1 MPDTQEASME
11 RDRQGKALALGS
23 SAGRGSHGD
32 AGGAGPARPAGFF
45 AQPSRWR
52 SVRVALATALL
63 LWAWVAAATSY
74 VYDPNGRLVVVKNDA
89 GESARY
95 VYDPMGNLLRIDRIA
110 ANALAVFG
118 FAPGRGSPGASVRIS
133 GQGFSPTP
141 AQNGVKF
148 NGVAATVTAATAS
161 ELTATVPAGA
171 TTGPISVAVGAA
183 SASSV
188 SDFVIDVDAQPPVIT
203 AVGPLVAAIGTAIT
217 VDGQHLLPV
226 AEQTS
231 VRLGGRATQ
240 PSERTDTRT
249 VFPVPATAASG
260 KVSVTTP
267 YGTATSAD
275 DVLVVPPGVSPSEI
289 ELRKRL
295 SVDAPAQG
303 FSIAG
308 TGKYA
313 AVLFDSS
320 GGEFLSAQF
329 SAISVGSLTY
339 TLFGVDNKR
348 LAGGTVSPASPS
360 VHLPKLAAAGTYLLL
375 LQPASVAATWNL
387 AIERAAVLPLDG
399 AALSLDTAV
408 AAQSKRV
415 VFSAAPGADLGFGLS
430 DHATPSVWTSA
441 SVYAYGPDGAQVG
454 YQSCEQSKNGCS
466 LNFSDVLAGVYSL
479 VIQPAQSGAQ
489 TLGFEASLSSD
500 ASATLTR
507 DVAATLN
514 LARRGQNGRLSFD
527 GAAGDVVG
535 LLVAGQQTV
544 PAGRTAYYRVH
555 KPDGTLWKSTALT
568 TGATMNLAL
577 PTTGRY
583 QVFVDPEFGETL
595 TAQVLLSSGTLARPA
610 LDGASSS
617 FATTQP
623 GQGVY
628 LAIDASAGQNLGLGL
643 SELTLSSGAGVSVNA
658 YRPDGS
664 LQANAVCYAA
674 NDGCDL
680 NLSNLVAGRYAVEIV
695 PAADQTMAFK
705 ATLSTDATGAL
716 ARDVASVQT
725 IARRGQ
731 NARLSF
737 PGVIGDT
744 IALRIAAQT
753 TTPAASG
760 VYYRIYKPDGS
771 SLGATYA
778 SGDKTLNLELPLTGD
793 YQIMVDPEYGATV
806 SAELKIIAGAVG
818 VLELDGSSGKHE
830 TQAGE
835 EVVLTFAA
843 QAGQHLGLG
852 ISDLTVNTGSY
863 VRVYAYRPNG
873 TTLLDDHW
881 CYIQNGGC
889 GINFFNP
896 VAGTYTVKIKP
907 TSTGQTMKFRSTLS
921 SAAGGTL
928 TRDMPA
934 TLNLDRRGQDG
945 FYTFTGA
952 AGEMLALQI
961 AGQST
966 APAGR
971 RVIYRVYEPNDRTI
985 AEWSV
990 EPTAGGFI
998 SMRLPANG
1006 TYWVY
1011 VDPDAGAAATA
1022 QLTLSTGTARSLV
1035 PDGAS
1040 DSVATT
1046 LPGQTAHY
1054 RVNAVA
1060 GQNLG
1065 FGISELGLSTGSYAR
1080 VYAFKPDG
1088 NKLVDDRWC
1097 RIEDGGCDVNIF
1109 NATAG
1114 VYSILVLPSRDDQA
1128 MQFKATLSSAQTGT
1142 LGRDTPLSLNLGRR
1156 GQDGLLTFSGTV
1168 NETLALQVAGQ
1179 AALPAGKVVYR
1190 VYEPND
1196 RVLSEWSLDSTTGGF
1211 INMRLPRTG
1220 TYWVYVD
1227 PVNGSTAASQVTLST
1242 GTTSTMVR
1250 DGASASIETGQPGQ
1264 TAHFRFEAAA
1274 GENLGF
1280 GLSDLVL
1287 SSGSY
1292 VRVFAFR
1299 PDGSR
1304 LVDDRWCH
1312 VSEGGCD
1319 ISVYNAMAGSY
1330 SILVLPTGDDQAMQF
1345 KATLSSA
1352 LTAVLD
1358 RDTTTTLALNRR
1370 GRDGFLTF
1378 SGTAGES
1385 LTLQIAAQSTLPAGK
1400 KVVYRVYEPND
1411 RSIPDW
1417 SLEPSAGGF
1426 INMRLPRTGTYWLYI
1441 DPVNGATATTQVTL
1455 STGTTSGLVK
1465 DGPSLD
1471 AATTLPGQTLHF
1483 RYDAAAGENV
1493 GFGLSDLVVNTAS
1506 YVRVYAFRPDGTRLL
1521 DDRWCYASE
1530 GGCDVN
1536 LYNTMA
1542 GTYSIV
1548 ILPRTDDQTMQFK
1561 ATLSSSHSAVL
1572 ARDVPTTLNLNRR
1585 GQDALLTF
1593 AGAAGETLA
1602 LRVAGQ
1608 STAPAGYRVVYR
1620 VFEPNDRVLP
1630 DWSLQP
1636 TVDGSVNMT
1645 LPRAGTYWIHV
1656 DPALGATAETQIT
1669 LDSTP

>member
-1 MPDTQEASME
+1 ME
-11 RDRQGKALALGS
+11 RHRRENVPALG
-23 SAGRGSHGD
+23 RRV
-32 AGGAGPARPAGFF
+32 GAGMRAGEHARSTGLVAK
-45 AQPSRWR
+45 PSRWR
-52 SVRVALATALL
+52 SIRIALATALL

-133 GQGFSPTP
+133 GQGFSPTA
-141 AQNGVKF
+141 AQNSVKF
-148 NGVAATVTAATAS
+148 NGVAATVSAASAS

-188 SDFVIDVDAQPPVIT
+188 SDFVVDVDAQPPVIT
-203 AVGPLVAAIGTAIT
+203 AVSPLVAEIGTAVT

-231 VRLGGRATQ
+231 VRLGGRSTQ
-240 PSERTDTRT
+240 PSERTDTRIA
-249 VFPVPATAASG
+249 FPVPATAGSG

-267 YGTATSAD
+267 YGTATSTD
-275 DVLVVPPGVSPSEI
+275 DVLVLPPGFSASDI

-295 SVDAPAQG
+295 GVDAPAQG

-308 TGKYA
+308 AGKSA
-313 AVLFDSS
+313 AVLFDSA

-329 SAISVGSLTY
+329 SVISVGSLSY
-339 TLFGVDNKR
+339 TLYGVDNKR

-360 VHLPKLAAAGTYLLL
+360 FHLPKLAAAGTYLLL
-375 LQPASVAATWNL
+375 LRPASAPATWNL
-387 AIERAAVLPLDG
+387 AIERAAALPLDG
-399 AALSLDTAV
+399 ASLALDTTI

-415 VFSAAPGADLGFGLS
+415 IFSAPSGADLGFGLS
-430 DHATPSVWTSA
+430 DHATPSAWSSA
-441 SVYAYGPDGAQVG
+441 SVYAYGPDGAQIG

-466 LNFSDVLAGVYSL
+466 LNFSGALAGVYSL

-489 TLGFEASLSSD
+489 TLGFDVSLSSD
-500 ASATLTR
+500 ATATLTR

-514 LARRGQNGRLSFD
+514 LVRRGQNGRLSFT
-527 GAAGDVVG
+527 GTAGDVVG

-555 KPDGTLWKSTALT
+555 KPDGTLWKSTAIA

-577 PTTGRY
+577 PTTGSY
-583 QVFVDPEFGETL
+583 QVFVDPEYGETL

-643 SELTLSSGAGVSVNA
+643 SELTVASGTGVSVNA

-664 LQANAVCYAA
+664 LQANAVCYAV

-705 ATLSTDATGAL
+705 ATLSSDATGAL
-716 ARDVASVQT
+716 VRDVASVQT

-737 PGVIGDT
+737 PGVVGDT
-744 IALRIAAQT
+744 VALRIAAQS

-760 VYYRIYKPDGS
+760 AYYRIYKPDGS

-778 SGDKTLNLELPLTGD
+778 SGDKTLNVELPLSGD

-806 SAELKIIAGAVG
+806 SAELKIIAGTIG
-818 VLELDGSSGKHE
+818 VMELDGSSGKHE
-830 TQAGE
+830 TQAGQ
-835 EVVLTFAA
+835 EVVLTFGA
-843 QAGQHLGLG
+843 QEGKHLGLG
-852 ISDLTVNTGSY
+852 ISDLTVTSGSY

-881 CYIQNGGC
+881 CRIENSGC

-896 VAGTYTVKIKP
+896 VSGTYTVKVKP
-907 TSTGQTMKFRSTLS
+907 SSASQTMKFRSTLS

-928 TRDMPA
+928 TRDMPI

-945 FYTFTGA
+945 FFTFTGTS
-952 AGEMLALQI
+952 GEMLALQV

-971 RVIYRVYEPNDRTI
+971 KVVYRVYEPNDRSI
-985 AEWSV
+985 PEWSV
-990 EPTAGGFI
+990 EPSAGGFI

-1011 VDPDAGAAATA
+1011 ADPEVGAAATA

-1035 PDGAS
+1035 ADGAS

-1046 LPGQTAHY
+1046 LPGQTIHY
-1054 RVNAVA
+1054 RVNAAA

-1065 FGISELGLSTGSYAR
+1065 FGMSELGVSTGSYVR
-1080 VYAFKPDG
+1080 VFAYRPDG

-1097 RIEDGGCDVNIF
+1097 RVEEGGCDVNIF
-1109 NATAG
+1109 NAAAG
-1114 VYSILVLPSRDDQA
+1114 VYSILILPSRDDQA
-1128 MQFKATLSSAQTGT
+1128 MQFKATLSSAQTGA

-1156 GQDGLLTFSGTV
+1156 GQDGLMTFSGIAG
-1168 NETLALQVAGQ
+1168 ETLALQIAGQ

-1196 RVLSEWSLDSTTGGF
+1196 RSLSEWSLDSSTGGF

-1220 TYWVYVD
+1220 TYWVYAD
-1227 PVNGSTAASQVTLST
+1227 PLVGSTATAQVTLST
-1242 GTTSTMVR
+1242 GTTSEMVR
-1250 DGASASIETGQPGQ
+1250 DGASAAIETGQPGQ

-1299 PDGSR
+1299 PDGSK
-1304 LVDDRWCH
+1304 LVDDRWCYAAN
-1312 VSEGGCD
+1312 GGCD

-1330 SILVLPTGDDQAMQF
+1330 SILVLPSGDDQAMQF

-1352 LTAVLD
+1352 RTAALNRDAPMTLD
-1358 RDTTTTLALNRR
+1358 LNRR

-1378 SGTAGES
+1378 SGTAGEV
-1385 LTLQIAAQSTLPAGK
+1385 LTLQIAAQTTLPAGN
-1400 KVVYRVYEPND
+1400 KVAYRVYEPND
-1411 RSIPDW
+1411 RSLPDW
-1417 SLEPSAGGF
+1417 SLEPTAGGF
-1426 INMRLPRTGTYWLYI
+1426 INMRLPRTGTYWVYV
-1441 DPVNGATATTQVTL
+1441 DPLVGATAVTQITL
-1455 STGTTSGLVK
+1455 STGTTSGLVL
-1465 DGPSLD
+1465 DGPSLN
-1471 AATTLPGQTLHF
+1471 AATTLPGQSVHY
-1483 RYDAAAGENV
+1483 RYDASAGQNI
-1493 GFGLSDLVVNTAS
+1493 GFGLSDLVANTGS
-1506 YVRVYAFRPDGTRLL
+1506 YVRVFAFRPDGSKLV
-1521 DDRWCYASE
+1521 DDRWCYISE
-1530 GGCDVN
+1530 GGCDVSI
-1536 LYNTMA
+1536 YNAMA
-1542 GTYSIV
+1542 GTYSILV
-1548 ILPRTDDQTMQFK
+1548 LPRSDEQTMQFK
-1561 ATLSSSHSAVL
+1561 ATLSSAYAAVL
-1572 ARDVPTTLNLNRR
+1572 ARDTPTTLNLNRR
-1585 GQDALLTF
+1585 GRDALLTF
-1593 AGAAGETLA
+1593 AGTVGETLA

-1608 STAPAGYRVVYR
+1608 STAPTGYRVVYR
-1620 VFEPNDRVLP
+1620 VYEPNDRVFQ
-1630 DWSLQP
+1630 DWTLQP
-1636 TVDGSVNMT
+1636 TVAESANMT
-1645 LPRAGTYWIHV
+1645 LPRTGTYWIYV
-1656 DPALGATAETQIT
+1656 DPALGATAEAQIT